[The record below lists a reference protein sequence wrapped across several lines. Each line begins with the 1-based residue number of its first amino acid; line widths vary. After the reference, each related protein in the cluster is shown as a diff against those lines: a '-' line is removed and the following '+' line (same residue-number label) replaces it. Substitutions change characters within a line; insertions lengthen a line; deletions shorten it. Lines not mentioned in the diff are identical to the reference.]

1 MRFDALFNK
10 FKFSR
15 VGIIINT
22 TFDII

>member
-1 MRFDALFNK
+1 MSFDALFNE
-10 FKFSR
+10 FKLSR

>member
-1 MRFDALFNK
+1 MSFGALFNK

-15 VGIIINT
+15 VGIVINT